1 MKQRGRMKSTKIPIT
16 VKVDHDKKVLF
27 ESLKSIHGK
36 TFTDALAEGIENTLT
51 DIIPVDLIEI
61 EISKKEQEIKK
72 LRDDLIQARSV
83 QVASDI
89 RQSEK
94 QEADEYTEKSR
105 IVKFTANQK
114 QLCFQWG
121 KSNINWQGFMNA
133 YQFDNK
139 EEARA
144 WLRKMLI
151 SNNLI

>member
-1 MKQRGRMKSTKIPIT
+1 MKSTKIPIT

-61 EISKKEQEIKK
+61 EISKKEQEIKN

-83 QVASDI
+83 QISSDM
-89 RQSEK
+89 RQSEQHEVDK
-94 QEADEYTEKSR
+94 YIEKFR
-105 IVKFTANQK
+105 IDKFTANQT
-114 QLCFQWG
+114 QLVFQWG
-121 KSNINWQGFMNA
+121 KANINWPMFANA

-139 EEARA
+139 KEAKA
-144 WLRKMLI
+144 WLQKMLI